1 MSTLGGTAAE
11 VAGPDGTIA
20 VVGPIQ
26 GKVFKMLVE
35 TGEEVKRGQM
45 VCVLEAMK
53 MEHEIKADKSG
64 TVRQIMMG
72 EGDVVREGCKPSSSL
87 LRCLAEASR
96 KPLDCAVPI
105 MFIEESEVQV
115 DADDDEDEID
125 LDYIR
130 PDLQLVNER
139 HEIGWDEN
147 RPTAVERRRRFEQRT
162 ARENIFD
169 LCDDGS
175 FVEYGPLVVA
185 RQRRRRSEEWLREN
199 SPGDGM
205 VCGVGTVNGDVFDD
219 SRSRCIALA
228 YDYTVFAGTQGGANH
243 YKQDRMFQLARR
255 FRMPICFFT
264 EGGGGRPGDTD
275 GPGGG
280 GMDTF
285 TFVRL
290 PFLPPALLCA
300 LAEALF
306 AWQTE
311 FSMLSGLV
319 PLVGITSGRCFAGNT
334 ALLACCDVIIAT
346 ANSTVAMGGP
356 AMAK

>member
-1 MSTLGGTAAE
+1 
-11 VAGPDGTIA
+11 
-20 VVGPIQ
+20 
-26 GKVFKMLVE
+26 
-35 TGEEVKRGQM
+35 
-45 VCVLEAMK
+45 
-53 MEHEIKADKSG
+53 
-64 TVRQIMMG
+64 
-72 EGDVVREGCKPSSSL
+72 
-87 LRCLAEASR
+87 
-96 KPLDCAVPI
+96 

-275 GPGGG
+275 GPGGV

-290 PFLPPALLCA
+290 PASIRAALCL
-300 LAEALF
+300 
-306 AWQTE
+306 
-311 FSMLSGLV
+311 G
-319 PLVGITSGRCFAGNT
+319 
-334 ALLACCDVIIAT
+334 
-346 ANSTVAMGGP
+346 
-356 AMAK
+356 

>member
-1 MSTLGGTAAE
+1 
-11 VAGPDGTIA
+11 
-20 VVGPIQ
+20 
-26 GKVFKMLVE
+26 
-35 TGEEVKRGQM
+35 
-45 VCVLEAMK
+45 
-53 MEHEIKADKSG
+53 
-64 TVRQIMMG
+64 
-72 EGDVVREGCKPSSSL
+72 
-87 LRCLAEASR
+87 
-96 KPLDCAVPI
+96 

-219 SRSRCIALA
+219 SRSRCIAHHSSKVGSPRAASRSACLCSSEK
-228 YDYTVFAGTQGGANH
+228 FRQ
-243 YKQDRMFQLARR
+243 RMA
-255 FRMPICFFT
+255 
-264 EGGGGRPGDTD
+264 
-275 GPGGG
+275 
-280 GMDTF
+280 
-285 TFVRL
+285 
-290 PFLPPALLCA
+290 
-300 LAEALF
+300 
-306 AWQTE
+306 
-311 FSMLSGLV
+311 
-319 PLVGITSGRCFAGNT
+319 
-334 ALLACCDVIIAT
+334 
-346 ANSTVAMGGP
+346 
-356 AMAK
+356 